1 MNGLQSKYIVQQLQ
15 NVLVAELKR
24 NVKRQINITHEYS

>member
-15 NVLVAELKR
+15 NVLVAL
-24 NVKRQINITHEYS
+24 KRQINITHEYS